1 MSVSH
6 LSSPELEDE
15 SATPVD
21 AQRRLELLEDCREIV
36 VSRMSRAIA
45 EALEKMSDEL
55 TALALKKTRREEQ
68 GVLLEAVSL
77 VRQNRP
83 EIELR
88 FRRAFV
94 DVFEHRM
101 YSRSVSG
108 TAGLDPD
115 SELALVDDTEIES
128 RIALTRIVHRA
139 NSKLDPDE
147 VLGVR
152 ARLAALVERDWFEE
166 DMHPAS
172 PEAVFEA
179 LRTALDKLA
188 PSAEIKSALLD
199 AFEPYVS
206 ASLNGIYANVNETLR
221 TNRVLPRIKPRAI
234 VTRSPAKP
242 DGAARPATPAPGGAS
257 AAGAGVGA
265 GSDFQGQVPLLETF
279 EDLLRQIQSGQGS
292 ARQAAARILSDP
304 QGFGVADLP
313 LPAPEPPLVEALDSL
328 QRFAAGE
335 VAVSGQLLEDLLE
348 QARDKGSALDQL
360 TVEIVSMVFDYIYQD
375 RHLPDLV
382 KQQLLRL
389 QVVAVKAALLDRSFF
404 ARRQHPMRRL
414 IDRISEITT
423 DPDSDVAQDAPLMT
437 GLREV
442 SDRILSEFERDLT
455 IFEDALQRIDLI
467 AFAEAERRAT
477 RLAELTREGERA
489 ETLAVAVDAAR
500 SEILARCAEDT
511 PEFVREFLRIWWA
524 QVMANVRTRPHAP
537 PADWDE
543 ALALGEELL
552 WSVAAKTPE
561 EIPRLASLLPK
572 LIGGMMRGLQ
582 TTDITREDREKFFN
596 GLLQWHTR
604 AITLAKEMPPGVRI
618 RHERALTLGEDGRV
632 RFDPTFDV
640 RAPAA
645 FDTPIGS
652 VADAMLDDA
661 ERGDQI
667 DLTLDDGAIARVKL
681 AWISPS
687 RKLFALTRY
696 PDIARSI
703 ERRELALL
711 FRSGRARWVDKLSAM
726 DRAIDAVAEGPDAGK
741 A

>member
-1 MSVSH
+1 MSAPP
-6 LSSPELEDE
+6 LSNHELDDD
-15 SATPVD
+15 SAAPVD

-94 DVFEHRM
+94 DVFERRI
-101 YSRSVSG
+101 YNRSVLG

-115 SELALVDDTEIES
+115 SELTLVDDNEIED

-166 DMHPAS
+166 DKHPAS

-179 LRTALDKLA
+179 LRTALDHLG
-188 PSAEIKSALLD
+188 PSVEIKAALLE

-206 ASLNGIYANVNETLR
+206 ANLNRVYANVNETLKS
-221 TNRVLPRIKPRAI
+221 NRVLTRIKPRA
-234 VTRSPAKP
+234 VVSR
-242 DGAARPATPAPGGAS
+242 GAPKAAGSTGQAPGAPLP
-257 AAGAGVGA
+257 AGAGVAGA
-265 GSDFQGQVPLLETF
+265 RAAGTGDAVGAVTPHLLETF
-279 EDLLRQIQSGQGS
+279 EDLLRQIQSGKGS
-292 ARQAAARILSDP
+292 ARQAAARILADP

-313 LPAPEPPLVEALDSL
+313 LPAPEVPLVEALDSL
-328 QRFAAGE
+328 QQFAAGE
-335 VAVSGQLLEDLLE
+335 VKVSGHLLEDLME

-360 TVEIVSMVFDYIYQD
+360 TVEIVALVFDYIYAD

-414 IDRISEITT
+414 IDRITEVAT
-423 DPDSDVAQDAPLMT
+423 DPDSDVTPESPLMT
-437 GLREV
+437 GLREIG
-442 SDRILSEFERDLT
+442 DRILAEFERDLGV
-455 IFEDALQRIDLI
+455 FEDALQRVDLI
-467 AFAEAERRAT
+467 AFAESERRAT
-477 RLAELTREGERA
+477 QLAELTRKVERV
-489 ETLAVAVDAAR
+489 ETLAVAEDAAR
-500 SEILARCAEDT
+500 ADILARCDEQT
-511 PEFVREFLRIWWA
+511 PEFVRDFLAQWWA
-524 QVMANVRTRPHAP
+524 QAMAEIRTRPQAP
-537 PADWDE
+537 ASDWDE
-543 ALALGEELL
+543 ALALGEQLL
-552 WSVAAKTPE
+552 WSTAPKTPD
-561 EIPRLASLLPK
+561 EIPRLAALLPR
-572 LIGGMMRGLQ
+572 LIGGLMRGLQ
-582 TTDITREDREKFFN
+582 NTSIAREEREKFFN
-596 GLLQWHTR
+596 SLLQWHTR
-604 AITLAKEMPPGVRI
+604 AITLAKENPPGGRVRQ
-618 RHERALTLGEDGRV
+618 ERALSLGADGKV
-632 RFDPTFDV
+632 RFDPTMNQH
-640 RAPAA
+640 AA
-645 FDTPIGS
+645 ACEVPIGS
-652 VADAMLDDA
+652 VLDAMLDDA
-661 ERGDQI
+661 QRGDQV
-667 DLTLDDGAIARVKL
+667 DLTLEDGTMARVKL

-687 RKLFALTRY
+687 RKLFAVTRH

-703 ERRELALL
+703 ERRELAQL
-711 FRSGRARWVDKLSAM
+711 FRSGKARWVDEVSAM
-726 DRAIDAVAEGPDAGK
+726 DRAIDAVAEGATT
-741 A
+741 